1 MEKELNIPEGT
12 EVTEPLKIY
21 LNEIGQIPLLD
32 AEEEKELGRRSVD
45 GDEEARRRL
54 EEGNLR
60 LVVSIAKHYTGRGI
74 PLMDLIQEGNIGL
87 MRAVEKYDFTKENR
101 FSTYASWWIKE
112 AIQRAI
118 DQQSREI
125 RVPVHVAEA
134 MKKVQR
140 ISKELQQSLGREATP
155 EEIAEKLGDKSTED
169 VKNILSYLQNPV
181 SLETPVGEDG
191 ENNLGDMV
199 EDKASPT
206 PEEAMNLLVQK
217 EEVSELLNALNDR
230 EKQVIRL
237 NELIGFEAIPKD
249 LLENSGTF
257 LTKMVSSLINTTYS
271 FAANVFMM
279 LVILYFML
287 LKGRKMER
295 HINSYVPFKGKS
307 LCLLKQEVKT
317 IIFSNALGIP
327 IVMLS
332 QALAACLIYWLLG
345 MNNIV
350 FWAFVTAVCGL
361 IPMIG
366 TVIVSVPLGAYM
378 IYSGELW
385 QGILM
390 IALGVLVIA
399 NVDNLCRMILMNKV
413 ADTHPL
419 IVIFGVILGIPLF
432 GFWGIIFGPL
442 LISGFLLLMKIY
454 YKEYNLL
461 PQEAQARENAAETR
475 CGRE

>member
-237 NELIGFEAIPKD
+237 RYG
-249 LLENSGTF
+249 LEDGKQEN
-257 LTKMVSSLINTTYS
+257 VCVRSSP
-271 FAANVFMM
+271 VQW
-279 LVILYFML
+279 
-287 LKGRKMER
+287 
-295 HINSYVPFKGKS
+295 KS
-307 LCLLKQEVKT
+307 LEIRQKDNRGRSKGLSPTYEQVHVGLGLLT
-317 IIFSNALGIP
+317 L
-327 IVMLS
+327 
-332 QALAACLIYWLLG
+332 
-345 MNNIV
+345 
-350 FWAFVTAVCGL
+350 
-361 IPMIG
+361 
-366 TVIVSVPLGAYM
+366 VS
-378 IYSGELW
+378 
-385 QGILM
+385 
-390 IALGVLVIA
+390 
-399 NVDNLCRMILMNKV
+399 
-413 ADTHPL
+413 
-419 IVIFGVILGIPLF
+419 
-432 GFWGIIFGPL
+432 
-442 LISGFLLLMKIY
+442 
-454 YKEYNLL
+454 
-461 PQEAQARENAAETR
+461 
-475 CGRE
+475 

>member
-87 MRAVEKYDFTKENR
+87 MHAAEKYDYTKENR

-112 AIQRAI
+112 AMQRAI

-125 RVPVHVAEA
+125 RVPVHVAEN
-134 MKKVQR
+134 MKKVQK
-140 ISKELQQSLGREATP
+140 ISKDLQQKFGREATP
-155 EEIAEKLGDKSTED
+155 EEIAEEMKDKSPEF
-169 VKNILSYLQNPV
+169 VKEILSYLQNPV

-237 NELIGFEAIPKD
+237 RYGLEDGKTHTLEEIGEELKVTRERVRQIESRA
-249 LLENSGTF
+249 
-257 LTKMVSSLINTTYS
+257 
-271 FAANVFMM
+271 
-279 LVILYFML
+279 
-287 LKGRKMER
+287 MEKLR
-295 HINSYVPFKGKS
+295 
-307 LCLLKQEVKT
+307 
-317 IIFSNALGIP
+317 
-327 IVMLS
+327 
-332 QALAACLIYWLLG
+332 
-345 MNNIV
+345 
-350 FWAFVTAVCGL
+350 
-361 IPMIG
+361 
-366 TVIVSVPLGAYM
+366 
-378 IYSGELW
+378 
-385 QGILM
+385 
-390 IALGVLVIA
+390 
-399 NVDNLCRMILMNKV
+399 NK
-413 ADTHPL
+413 
-419 IVIFGVILGIPLF
+419 
-432 GFWGIIFGPL
+432 
-442 LISGFLLLMKIY
+442 
-454 YKEYNLL
+454 
-461 PQEAQARENAAETR
+461 AER
-475 CGRE
+475 